1 MCLYIEILNNGSNI
15 VKTNFFNSEY
25 AKNGNFFL
33 STNEDCV
40 RLLVPG
46 SEAKTVKGYCKDTEY
61 IILSRG
67 PWPKRNLEDAIEIL
81 FENQRTKRPAIHLP
95 ATACDGLPGEGGV
108 WRFALYLRAGKK
120 FECPL
125 FFRKVTKIPCLL
137 PLDYSSQPFVL
148 PPASDSSF
156 KS

>member
-67 PWPKRNLEDAIEIL
+67 PWPKRNLEDGIEVL
-81 FENQRTKRPAIHLP
+81 FEKHARQNPVIYVCAKD
-95 ATACDGLPGEGGV
+95 CDGLPGEPGV
-108 WRFALYLRAGKK
+108 WLFTIWTRYGKQ

-125 FFRKVTKIPCLL
+125 FVRNVSKIPCLL
-137 PLDYSSQPFVL
+137 SLDYLKQPFVL
-148 PPASDSSF
+148 PPVQD
-156 KS
+156 